1 MRRESLRAVHIHH
14 LAAAAPHLLPQF
26 HVCVGEVRE
35 GTRVRLQ
42 VAARRRPADRQRTC
56 ATRWD
61 AGVRPAAAA
70 RRAARRA
77 TAAPSA
83 ARAHRAFLDNAQK
96 KSSSSAWL
104 ATPERAADMVFMFM
118 FMFICSCSCSCVM
131 FICSCM
137 CTCTCTNA
145 IYTSQ
150 SSAMYTQHVHV
161 HQTSA
166 MYRTKLRGGD
176 TRGKS
181 GMLSCAQA
189 PAAVL
194 AAHSG
199 SFCHPPPTRVGRN
212 QYGSR

>member
-77 TAAPSA
+77 TAAPSQGA
-83 ARAHRAFLDNAQK
+83 SGVSGQRAEKKLLIARPPRR
-96 KSSSSAWL
+96 WRP
-104 ATPERAADMVFMFM
+104 PEV
-118 FMFICSCSCSCVM
+118 IE
-131 FICSCM
+131 
-137 CTCTCTNA
+137 
-145 IYTSQ
+145 
-150 SSAMYTQHVHV
+150 
-161 HQTSA
+161 
-166 MYRTKLRGGD
+166 
-176 TRGKS
+176 
-181 GMLSCAQA
+181 
-189 PAAVL
+189 
-194 AAHSG
+194 
-199 SFCHPPPTRVGRN
+199 
-212 QYGSR
+212 